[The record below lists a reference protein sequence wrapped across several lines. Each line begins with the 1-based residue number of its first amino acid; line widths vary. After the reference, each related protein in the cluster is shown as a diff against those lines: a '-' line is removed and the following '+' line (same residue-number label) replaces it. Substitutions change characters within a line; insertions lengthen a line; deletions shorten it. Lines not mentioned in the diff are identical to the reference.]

1 MPMNAPVTPVALAP
15 AAAAVIAPS
24 AMAAAASAADA
35 AARVSLEMRAAIE
48 DLYAR
53 YVKCL
58 DDGNYAD
65 WPDFFIEDCVYKI
78 QARENF
84 DRGLPLALMAF
95 ESRAMLKDRVFGAT
109 TTLYHQPYYQRH
121 LVSSLLMRGVD
132 DGSLLAEAN
141 YTVFRTKQGTLTD
154 VLNVG
159 RYLDEI
165 VTVDGALK
173 FRSKLCVYDSL
184 LVPNS
189 LIYPI

>member
-1 MPMNAPVTPVALAP
+1 MAMTTALG
-15 AAAAVIAPS
+15 AA
-24 AMAAAASAADA
+24 M
-35 AARVSLEMRAAIE
+35 VSLDTRAAIE

-58 DDGNYAD
+58 DDGNYAA
-65 WPDFFIEDCVYKI
+65 WPDFFIDDCVYKI

-95 ESRAMLKDRVFGAT
+95 ESRAMLQDRVFGAT

-121 LVSSLLMRGVD
+121 LVSSLLMRGAD
-132 DGSLLAEAN
+132 DGSVQAEAN
-141 YTVFRTKQGTLTD
+141 YAVFRTKQGALTD

-165 VTVDGALK
+165 VTVDGARK
-173 FRSKLCVYDSL
+173 FRRKICVYDSE

>member
-1 MPMNAPVTPVALAP
+1 MTASVSAASSASTAASVSAAGRAATAP
-15 AAAAVIAPS
+15 AI
-24 AMAAAASAADA
+24 
-35 AARVSLEMRAAIE
+35 SLETRAAIE

-58 DDGNYAD
+58 DDASFD
-65 WPDFFIEDCVYKI
+65 AWPDFFTEACVYKI

-121 LVSSLLMRGVD
+121 IISSLLMRGAD
-132 DGSLLAEAN
+132 DGSVCVEAN
-141 YTVFRTKQGTLTD
+141 YAVFRTKHGALTD

-165 VTVDGALK
+165 VDENGARK
-173 FRSKLCVYDSL
+173 FRSKLCIYDSE

-189 LIYPI
+189 LIYPV

>member
-1 MPMNAPVTPVALAP
+1 MTASVSAASSASITASVSAAGRAATAP
-15 AAAAVIAPS
+15 AI
-24 AMAAAASAADA
+24 
-35 AARVSLEMRAAIE
+35 SLETRAAIE

-58 DDGNYAD
+58 DDASFD
-65 WPDFFIEDCVYKI
+65 AWPDFFTEACVYKI

-121 LVSSLLMRGVD
+121 IISSLLMRGAD
-132 DGSLLAEAN
+132 DGSVCVEAN
-141 YTVFRTKQGTLTD
+141 YAVFRTKHGALTD

-165 VTVDGALK
+165 VDENGALK
-173 FRSKLCVYDSL
+173 FRSKLCIYDSE

-189 LIYPI
+189 LIYPV

>member
-1 MPMNAPVTPVALAP
+1 MLTTIAAAP
-15 AAAAVIAPS
+15 AASATSAPLSPAAVAVP
-24 AMAAAASAADA
+24 
-35 AARVSLEMRAAIE
+35 VSLEMRAAIE

-58 DDGNYAD
+58 DDGNYAA

-121 LVSSLLMRGVD
+121 IISSLLMRGADHGVVQV
-132 DGSLLAEAN
+132 EAN
-141 YTVFRTKQGTLTD
+141 YAVFRTKQGTLTD

-159 RYLDEI
+159 RMLDEI
-165 VTVDGALK
+165 VEEEGVLR
-173 FRSKLCVYDSL
+173 FRSKLCVYDSE

>member
-1 MPMNAPVTPVALAP
+1 MAMTTAIAATAANTLPGASS
-15 AAAAVIAPS
+15 AAAAAPVS
-24 AMAAAASAADA
+24 S
-35 AARVSLEMRAAIE
+35 VSLETRAAIE

-58 DDGNYAD
+58 DDGDYAA
-65 WPDFFIEDCVYKI
+65 WPDFFIEECVYKI

-121 LVSSLLMRGVD
+121 IISSLLMRGAD
-132 DGSLLAEAN
+132 DGVVRVEAN
-141 YTVFRTKQGTLTD
+141 YAVFRTKQGTLTD
-154 VLNVG
+154 LLNVG
-159 RYLDEI
+159 RTLDEI
-165 VTVDGALK
+165 VEDEGALR
-173 FRSKLCVYDSL
+173 FRSKLCVYDSE

>member
-1 MPMNAPVTPVALAP
+1 MTASVSAAAP
-15 AAAAVIAPS
+15 ARPTLAVPL
-24 AMAAAASAADA
+24 DT
-35 AARVSLEMRAAIE
+35 RAAIE

-58 DDGNYAD
+58 DDASFEA
-65 WPDFFIEDCVYKI
+65 WPDFFTETCIYKV

-109 TTLYHQPYYQRH
+109 TTLYHQSYYQRH
-121 LVSSLLMRGVD
+121 LVSSLLMRGAD
-132 DGSLLAEAN
+132 DGAIHVEAN
-141 YTVFRTKQGTLTD
+141 YAVFRTKQGALTD

-165 VTVDGALK
+165 VAADGTLK
-173 FRSKLCVYDSL
+173 FRSKLCVYDSE

-189 LIYPI
+189 LIYPL

>member
-1 MPMNAPVTPVALAP
+1 MPMTTAVAAPALA
-15 AAAAVIAPS
+15 
-24 AMAAAASAADA
+24 
-35 AARVSLEMRAAIE
+35 VSLETRAAVE

-58 DDGNYAD
+58 DNARFDE
-65 WPDFFIEDCVYKI
+65 WPDFFTEECVYKI

-121 LVSSLLMRGVD
+121 LVSSLLMRGAD
-132 DGSLLAEAN
+132 DGVIHVEAN
-141 YTVFRTKQGTLTD
+141 YAVFRTKQGTLTD
-154 VLNVG
+154 VFNVG

-165 VTVDGALK
+165 VAVNGALR
-173 FRSKLCVYDSL
+173 FRSKLCIYDSE

>member
-1 MPMNAPVTPVALAP
+1 MAMMTALA
-15 AAAAVIAPS
+15 AA
-24 AMAAAASAADA
+24 M
-35 AARVSLEMRAAIE
+35 VSLDTRAAIE

-58 DDGNYAD
+58 DDGNYAA

-121 LVSSLLMRGVD
+121 LVSSLLMRGAD
-132 DGSLLAEAN
+132 DGSVQAEAN
-141 YTVFRTKQGTLTD
+141 YAVFRTKQGALTD

-165 VTVDGALK
+165 VTVDGARK
-173 FRSKLCVYDSL
+173 FRRKICVYDSE

>member
-1 MPMNAPVTPVALAP
+1 MTTSVSAAAP
-15 AAAAVIAPS
+15 AASTPA
-24 AMAAAASAADA
+24 
-35 AARVSLEMRAAIE
+35 VSLETRAAIE

-58 DDGNYAD
+58 DDASFEA
-65 WPDFFIEDCVYKI
+65 WPDFFTEVCVYKI

-84 DRGLPLALMAF
+84 DRSLPLALMAF

-121 LVSSLLMRGVD
+121 IISSLLMRSAG
-132 DGSLLAEAN
+132 DGSVRVEAN
-141 YTVFRTKQGTLTD
+141 YAVFRTKHGALTD

-165 VTVDGALK
+165 VDESGVLK
-173 FRSKLCVYDSL
+173 FRSKLCIYDSE

-189 LIYPI
+189 LIYPV

>member
-1 MPMNAPVTPVALAP
+1 MPMTTAVAAPALA
-15 AAAAVIAPS
+15 
-24 AMAAAASAADA
+24 
-35 AARVSLEMRAAIE
+35 VSLETRAAVE

-58 DDGNYAD
+58 DDARFD
-65 WPDFFIEDCVYKI
+65 EWPDFFTEECVYKI

-121 LVSSLLMRGVD
+121 LVSSLLMRGAD
-132 DGSLLAEAN
+132 DGVIHVEAN
-141 YTVFRTKQGTLTD
+141 YAVFRTKQGTLTD
-154 VLNVG
+154 VFNVG

-165 VTVDGALK
+165 VAVNGALR
-173 FRSKLCVYDSL
+173 FRSKLCVYDSE